1 MGSHT
6 LIAPVSSRGRTN
18 QSTLNMNTFGLAIC
32 LALLVGVAV
41 SQDCCADSCG
51 KACEVSSLLCI
62 NIPMINQCDKLKG
75 ACNQMCAG
83 MCKCEADCIGKCI
96 ATAKTCKAGAKGP
109 LAGPLCQATE
119 ARCVAMCNGQCG
131 AKTMMG
137 AAKAAVGQMMALMPK
152 MPAAPAPIR

>member
-1 MGSHT
+1 MGDTVVLKSLHGS
-6 LIAPVSSRGRTN
+6 PPSTN
-18 QSTLNMNTFGLAIC
+18 QPIRMNTFGLAIC

-83 MCKCEADCIGKCI
+83 MYKCEADCIGKCI

-152 MPAAPAPIR
+152 LPAAPAKA